1 MSIAVT
7 NLKNVKHALRVRDGF
22 ETITGVLLG
31 EASTYRPHKQANG
44 KRWLDMKLY
53 KTSDGEYVVYT
64 IICSGI
70 EEENRYRIRRTRSAF
85 AVIEFLTL
93 LREGKPYLPRDAA
106 LLLAEAANLDS
117 DIREAY
123 VNRAV

>member
-1 MSIAVT
+1 MTTTVET
-7 NLKNVKHALRVRDGF
+7 PKNVKHALRTRDGY
-22 ETITGVLLG
+22 EQIIGRLLA

-53 KTSDGEYVVYT
+53 KTSDGEYIVYT
-64 IICSGI
+64 IICSGN
-70 EEENRYRIRRTRSAF
+70 EDENRYKIRRTRSPF
-85 AVIEFLTL
+85 AVVEYLTL
-93 LREGKPYLPRDAA
+93 IREGKPYLPRDAA
-106 LLLAEAANLDS
+106 LLLAEAANLDD